1 MRTQT
6 FISSMVGV
14 SAAVAVAGSAAQAGI
29 VWTNP
34 TDTGL
39 YAPSFNRNNLDNYD
53 TEQSNSI
60 TGTGAFLA
68 RTRTVGGVTAS
79 WTATTT
85 TSGFSV
91 VANSTEAS
99 YGVTSWRSFTVTDS
113 PLNVDLTWIG
123 NSGIYLYTQSNGI
136 LNQFQGITSSS
147 GSTAITLAA
156 GDYVI
161 IQQMSGTATPSSF
174 NFSVPAPGA
183 AALVGLAGL
192 VATRRRRN

>member
-6 FISSMVGV
+6 FISSMVGIA
-14 SAAVAVAGSAAQAGI
+14 AAVAVAGSAAQAGI

-34 TDTGL
+34 TNTGI
-39 YAPSFNRNNLDNYD
+39 YSSFNQNNLFNND
-53 TEQSNSI
+53 TEQSNLLS
-60 TGTGAFLA
+60 GANVFLA
-68 RTRTVGGVTAS
+68 RTRTVSGATAS

-91 VANSTEAS
+91 GANSTGAA
-99 YGVTSWRSFTVTDS
+99 YDVTSWRSFTVTDS
-113 PLNVDLTWIG
+113 PLSVDLTWSG
-123 NSGIYLYTQSNGI
+123 NAGIFLYTQSNGI
-136 LNQFQGITSSS
+136 LSQFQGITSSS
-147 GSTAITLAA
+147 GSTAITFAA

-161 IQQMSGTATPSSF
+161 TQQMSGTETPSSF

>member
-6 FISSMVGV
+6 FISSMVGI
-14 SAAVAVAGSAAQAGI
+14 AAAAAVAGSAAQAGI

-34 TDTGL
+34 TNTGI
-39 YAPSFNRNNLDNYD
+39 YSSFNQNNLFNND
-53 TEQSNSI
+53 TEQSNLLS
-60 TGTGAFLA
+60 GANVFLA
-68 RTRTVGGVTAS
+68 RTRTVSGATAS

-91 VANSTEAS
+91 GANSTEAQ
-99 YGVTSWRSFTVTDS
+99 YDVNSWRSFTVTDS
-113 PLNVDLTWIG
+113 PLSVDLTWSG
-123 NSGIYLYTQSNGI
+123 NRGIFLYTQSNGN
-136 LNQFQGITSSS
+136 LSQFQGITLSS
-147 GSTAITLAA
+147 GSTAITFAA

-161 IQQMSGTATPSSF
+161 TQQMSGTATPSSF

-183 AALVGLAGL
+183 AALIGLAGM